1 MSIKAKIDD
10 KEVELSPDQLELG
23 EGYGLITPDNVPKG
37 YFNQDAVNNIVKEN
51 VNKVKEKTKS
61 ELLEDQS
68 VHKSILGKY
77 NVQLGDDGKPVG
89 LKPTVDV
96 DEVKQNVT
104 KEISSQYEEKLNKLN
119 SELENRNKAVIKSS
133 ILSAANGQFKEDWTK
148 SFDGDEPLVVKQFED
163 KFTVDESGRAVL
175 KDPENGGVKYKGD
188 GKPMTPQDY
197 LLDESRFGDL
207 FADKRQRSTGTN
219 AGGGGGK
226 KFTDEQIEKMS
237 DEEYSKH
244 REDILKSMA

>member
-1 MSIKAKIDD
+1 MSIKAIIED
-10 KEVELSPDQLELG
+10 KEVELSADQLQFG

-37 YFNQDAVNNIVKEN
+37 YFNQDAVNNIVKDN

-68 VHKSILGKY
+68 VHKSILSKY
-77 NVQLGDDGKPVG
+77 NVQLGDDNKPVG

-96 DEVKQNVT
+96 DEVKRNVT
-104 KEISSQYEEKLNKLN
+104 KEISEQYEGKLKTMQ
-119 SELENRNKAVIKSS
+119 SELESRNKAVIKSS
-133 ILSAANGQFKEDWTK
+133 ILSAANGNFKEDWTK
-148 SFDGDEPLVVKQFED
+148 SFDGDDPLVVKNFQD
-163 KFTVDESGRAVL
+163 KFTVDASGTAVL

-188 GKPMTPQDY
+188 GKPMTAQDY

-219 AGGGGGK
+219 AGGGTGK
-226 KFTDEQIEKMS
+226 KFTEEDIEKMS
-237 DEEYSKH
+237 DEEYAKN
-244 REDILKSMA
+244 REDILKTM